1 MANFKSEK
9 QTPTHLHIGNKEM
22 VIAND
27 VRHLKV
33 DSVQTL
39 KITDRESALNVIAQ
53 LKIAHDI
60 DNHTLAKKC
69 AELRVTMGN
78 K

>member
-1 MANFKSEK
+1 MHNVKITA
-9 QTPTHLHIGNKEM
+9 THLNIGNKEM
-22 VIAND
+22 VIAAD
-27 VRHLKV
+27 VGHLKV
-33 DSVQTL
+33 DTVQTL

-53 LKIAHDI
+53 LKIEHCI

-69 AELRVTMGN
+69 AELRIPMGN